1 MSNEKKDVLRAD
13 IAEEHSDSSSPEPQ
27 NEPELEKSEV
37 QDDSDNLDNIE
48 FNSKEESSTS
58 TPKYEFGLKNNKENA
73 NEYDLIRFYLHEI
86 ANHALLSR
94 EEEIRIAKKIETGKR
109 IIARTILSSSL
120 MLSEVCGI
128 GEELQKGD
136 LELRDVTNSLDEAD
150 NPAEEAHVG
159 IGNLIQEVTKL
170 FKNNEQLAEEIN
182 TAPKKRQTALL
193 EVFKKNNDFMVSYLE
208 EINLNG
214 IQMERILSVARGYI
228 KRLEKIKSEL
238 DSSQKKASKLSAE
251 SKKEYSEEI
260 QELLNEAEDN
270 TRRLKKCVGRIEFG
284 ENTTSVARKK
294 LIESNL
300 RLVVSIARRY
310 INRGLPFLDLIQEGN
325 VGLMRAVEKFE
336 YNRGYKFSTYATW
349 WIRQA
354 ITRSLADQS
363 RIIRIP
369 VHMTETI
376 NRIIRTSRHLVQE
389 FGREPTPDEIAIR
402 VGMSTEKVA
411 RVLKIS
417 KDPISLETP
426 IGDEEDS
433 KLVDLI
439 EDPSTSSPVNILEMN
454 ELKEII
460 NNALSSVLNTREESI
475 VRLRFGIDEEKEH
488 TLEEVGHQF
497 QVTRERIRQIEVKA
511 IKKLK
516 RAARVYPIKSYVE
529 KT

>member
-1 MSNEKKDVLRAD
+1 MSNEKKDAIRVD
-13 IAEEHSDSSSPEPQ
+13 IAKEDANLSSPKPN
-27 NEPELEKSEV
+27 NESELGRNEY
-37 QDDSDNLDNIE
+37 QDDSDNVEDN
-48 FNSKEESSTS
+48 NKEENSSS

-86 ANHALLSR
+86 ADHALLSR

-109 IIARTILSSSL
+109 IIAKTILSSSL
-120 MLSEVCGI
+120 MLNEVCGI

-136 LELRDVTNSLDEAD
+136 LDIRDVTNSLDEAD
-150 NPAEEAHVG
+150 NLIEETHTG
-159 IGNLIQEVTKL
+159 IGNLIQEITRL

-182 TAPKKRQTALL
+182 TASKKKQKAIL
-193 EVFKKNNDFMVSYLE
+193 EIVNKNNDMMVSYLE

-228 KRLEKIKSEL
+228 NRLEKIKSEL
-238 DSSQKKASKLSAE
+238 DGSQKKASRLNAK

-260 QELLNEAEDN
+260 EELLNEAEDN

-284 ENTTSVARKK
+284 EHISSVARKK

-376 NRIIRTSRHLVQE
+376 NRIIRTSRLLVQE
-389 FGREPTPDEIAIR
+389 LGREPAPDEIAIR
-402 VGMSTEKVA
+402 VGMSTDKVA
-411 RVLKIS
+411 KVLKIS